1 MNVNGVRG
9 KGERAGKVGEE
20 GKKGRGGGSVGM
32 RFRARGSEE
41 EDTLT

>member
-1 MNVNGVRG
+1 MRG
-9 KGERAGKVGEE
+9 KGERVARLGKRGE
-20 GKKGRGGGSVGM
+20 RVGGGSGGT

>member
-9 KGERAGKVGEE
+9 KGERVGKVGEE
-20 GKKGRGGGSVGM
+20 GRKGRGGSGET